1 MELKKYPLFIYNE
14 PATYSDFKAGINTDP
29 SNENLLPNELRNGLN
44 LHYVTDT
51 LRKRNGAV
59 KVLEMEYLNSIN
71 NVQGIFLLTI
81 DKTYIVVA
89 ADGQLFYN
97 LYTPNTNVD
106 LKPLPIVINDNEKS
120 FNQQIDLSV
129 LSFDLNDI
137 DHEGYIYA
145 YPNEEKLLRFQN
157 TQEIEAV
164 SYNDRLYITTGTR
177 FVVVYLDVNNLLK
190 AQVMEPYEPNG
201 IEYVD
206 IGPNLISPFP
216 NYHVNNQELN
226 GVKTQIHFV
235 RAVALTENQVE
246 YEAIMTFEQGKS
258 AKDYIF
264 KWEYIDTNNIII
276 PIESNGNK
284 LIYNSNVFTSGRL
297 TRGAT
302 KIVAS
307 FQNPDDIIIRC
318 SFAEE
323 FKEQTLEDGTIERL
337 LQKYNEGTEYEYEDF
352 VPNQVIGWFGAANS
366 GKVLNVNR
374 ATSDLWKTI
383 QSCRKITAD
392 GNKFLLYG
400 DKYNS
405 GQWFKTVIDN
415 PFYITNRGG
424 LSFKTNKN
432 EELIKVIQFK
442 GIIVAFSNSEYLGG
456 NISIVLGN
464 GDDYNDGNQYSPYF
478 RKIVNSVIST
488 DNYKTVQ
495 VVENMIF
502 FKYKDTMYMIEGSDL
517 NNEIIEVH
525 SINDKVKQHNKYV
538 AIPWNDNTC
547 ISELT
552 PDYYALVWDEL
563 KTVINGEIITTRPAT
578 RAKIYYK
585 RGYMQGNKVYF
596 PWLVDQSEFFT
607 TRYLMYIDG
616 VSTFLHNNLL
626 IQFQSNEYTDLN
638 QPFETI
644 IRMRAYDLNY
654 PKFSK
659 FINKAHVYYYRG
671 PKQPLDF
678 DIKLYNEAGYLLLE
692 DSVQDK
698 RVLFEGESSTNA
710 ILGSSI
716 IETKTFNLPYK
727 FPLLLCDCEII
738 INNTSDFSLS
748 SITYNYTVTTTPELT
763 RPEVYKNI
771 IRVGTPILLTKESLL
786 QALQRSQTT
795 KVDILNGGGADD
807 FTVEQDTEQVTI
819 VTGGGANDFN

>member
-14 PATYSDFKAGINTDP
+14 PATYNDFKAGINTDP

-97 LYTPNTNVD
+97 LYNPNTNVD
-106 LKPLPIVINDNEKS
+106 LKPLPVFMFDNEKS
-120 FNQQIDLSV
+120 FNQQIDLPV
-129 LSFDLNDI
+129 RQFDLSDI
-137 DHEGYIYA
+137 DHEGYVISI
-145 YPNEEKLLRFQN
+145 PGEQKLLRFQN
-157 TQEIEAV
+157 TREIEAIA
-164 SYNDRLYITTGTR
+164 YNDRLYITTGTR
-177 FVVVYLDVNNLLK
+177 FVVVYLTTENTLR
-190 AQVMEPYEPNG
+190 AQVVEPYEPNG

-206 IGPNLISPFP
+206 IGPNLLSPFP
-216 NYHVNNQELN
+216 NYHVKAQELE

-235 RAVALTENQVE
+235 RAIGLSENQVE

-258 AKDYIF
+258 ANDYIF
-264 KWEYIDTNNIII
+264 KWEYVDTNNTII

-284 LIYNSNVFTSGRL
+284 LIYNSVITTSGRL

-302 KIVAS
+302 KIVTT

-323 FKEQTLEDGTIERL
+323 FKEKTNEDGTLERL
-337 LQKYNEGTEYEYEDF
+337 LQNYNEGTEYEYEDF

-374 ATSDLWKTI
+374 ETNDLWKTI
-383 QSCRKITAD
+383 QTCTKITAD

-400 DKYNS
+400 DRYNS

-432 EELIKVIQFK
+432 EELLKVIQFK

-488 DNYKTVQ
+488 DNAKTVQ

-525 SINDKVKQHNKYV
+525 SINDKVKQHNRYV
-538 AIPWNDNTC
+538 EIPWDDNSC

-552 PDYYALVWDEL
+552 PDYYALVWDEV
-563 KTVINGEIITTRPAT
+563 KSVINNEIITTRPAM

-585 RGYMQGNKVYF
+585 RGYMQGNKAYF
-596 PWLVDQSEFFT
+596 PWLVDQSEFFS
-607 TRYLMYIDG
+607 TRYLLYIDG
-616 VSTFLHNNLL
+616 VSTFLYNNLL
-626 IQFQSNEYTDLN
+626 IQYQSDVYTDLGLS
-638 QPFETI
+638 FETI

-671 PKQPLDF
+671 PRQPLDF

-692 DSVQDK
+692 DHVEDK
-698 RVLFEGESSTNA
+698 RVLHEGESITSA

-716 IETKTFNLPYK
+716 VETKTFNLPYK
-727 FPLLLCDCEII
+727 FPLLLCDCEIK

-771 IRVGTPILLTKESLL
+771 IRVGNPILITKESLV
-786 QALQRSQTT
+786 QAIANRQVE
-795 KVDILNGGGADD
+795 KVSILSGGAAED
-807 FTVEQDTEQVTI
+807 FKTTPDTEQITI
-819 VTGGGANDFN
+819 VTGGGANDFD